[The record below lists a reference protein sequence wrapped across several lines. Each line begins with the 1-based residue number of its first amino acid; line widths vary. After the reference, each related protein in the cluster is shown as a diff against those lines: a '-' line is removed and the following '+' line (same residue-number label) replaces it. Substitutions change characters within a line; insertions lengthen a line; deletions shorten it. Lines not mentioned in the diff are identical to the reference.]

1 VKPALRIPAN
11 HTCRSVAAPTLVLA
25 GDATPDFFRDTASRV
40 AELLADAALR
50 VLEGADHGAPAE
62 VVAPA
67 VVEFCAHPVLSR

>member
-11 HTCRSVAAPTLVLA
+11 HPCKSIAAPTLVLA
-25 GDATPDFFRDTASRV
+25 GDVPPDFFRGTASRI

-50 VLEGADHGAPAE
+50 VLEGADHSAPAE

-67 VVEFCAHPVLSR
+67 VVEFFAHPVLSP